1 MSYSL
6 AQFASLLIK
15 ATVIMPAEEAAA
27 MEKAAVMLEQAAK
40 QIIGSS
46 ALTPNAPATIN
57 TKAPTRPGVDTGETG
72 DFDSAQLRS
81 PRSLHRL

>member
-40 QIIGSS
+40 RIIGSS
-46 ALTPNAPATIN
+46 ALTPNAPATIEHKGAN
-57 TKAPTRPGVDTGETG
+57 TPGVDTGETREL
-72 DFDSAQLRS
+72 DSAQLRS